1 MLQVPGNNL
10 MGGIDMTTAA
20 PANVANVANAAAAQ
34 GGVDFRDSMAVI
46 MAGK

>member
-20 PANVANVANAAAAQ
+20 PANVANAAAAQ
-34 GGVDFRDSMAVI
+34 GGVDFRDSMAVR